1 MKNIYI
7 LLIIIVVVLFCF
19 KPKNNNL
26 ENFPIDSADYS
37 GKKLGSEITGAW
49 TQYKEGKNT
58 KFVNS
63 PFGSA
68 TDKVVGE
75 LSSDSSLEYP
85 PKRQTSGSTNQYI
98 YLDERFPKV
107 PYNGFKDGGKTNS
120 TKVTKQDYIVVPLPN
135 VKGSGTSLELDEP
148 TYILLRY
155 KNKPINT
162 DQVLT
167 SGTTTTPRYGY
178 CNNHLYGDP
187 TTEDKSQC
195 NKIELYD
202 GWKPYCFDGS
212 IGLEGDATLNYMK
225 KGTTSKTTSSSPY
238 FNEGGGKIFNID

>member
-7 LLIIIVVVLFCF
+7 LLVIIVVILFCF
-19 KPKNNNL
+19 KPKNNI
-26 ENFPIDSADYS
+26 ENFAIDSVDYS
-37 GKKLGSEITGAW
+37 DKQLGSELSGAW
-49 TQYKEGKNT
+49 TSYKEGKNT
-58 KFVNS
+58 EFVDS
-63 PFGSA
+63 PFGLP
-68 TDKVVGE
+68 TDKVVGK
-75 LSSDSSLEYP
+75 LSSDSSNVYP
-85 PKRQTSGSTNQYI
+85 TKRQTSEKNQYI

-107 PYNGFKDGGKTNS
+107 PYNGFKDGSKTDT
-120 TKVTKQDYIVVPLPN
+120 TKVTKNDYIVVPLPN

-155 KNKPINT
+155 KNKPINS

-167 SGTTTTPRYGY
+167 SATTTPRYGY

-187 TTEDKSQC
+187 TTEPKSQC
-195 NKIELYD
+195 NNIELYD

-212 IGLEGDATLNYMK
+212 MGLEGDATLNYMK

-238 FNEGGGKIFNID
+238 FNEGGGKIFNIE